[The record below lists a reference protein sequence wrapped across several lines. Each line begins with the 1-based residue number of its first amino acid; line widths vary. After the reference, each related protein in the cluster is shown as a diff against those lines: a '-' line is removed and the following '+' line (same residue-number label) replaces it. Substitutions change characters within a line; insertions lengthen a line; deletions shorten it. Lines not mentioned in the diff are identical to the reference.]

1 MDILNGI
8 YIVFSKEINDLFIR
22 LDGIFMI
29 EDKQERLQKGMDFIW
44 ELQMRDSEDLVDKSI
59 RDGVSYNLMESLRID
74 DPGERTKTFASGF
87 LETAGSIIFE
97 SKDNKALDEIKN
109 KLKKKIFTLPES
121 DFDDSLRSVAKP
133 VSHEGFDD
141 GTQLAK
147 DIFDF

>member
-1 MDILNGI
+1 MEILNGV
-8 YIVFSKEINDLFIR
+8 YIVFSKEISDLFIR

-29 EDKQERLQKGMDFIW
+29 EDKQERLQKGMDFLC
-44 ELQMRDSEDLVDKSI
+44 ELLMQDGEDLVDKSI

-74 DPGERTKTFASGF
+74 DPDERTKTFASGF
-87 LETAGSIIFE
+87 LKTAGSIIFE
-97 SKDNKALDEIKN
+97 SEDNKALDEIKN
-109 KLKKKIFTLPES
+109 KLKKKIFTLPGS

>member
-1 MDILNGI
+1 MEILNGI
-8 YIVFSKEINDLFIR
+8 YIMFSKEISDLFIR

-29 EDKQERLQKGMDFIW
+29 EDKQERLQKGMDVLC
-44 ELQMRDSEDLVDKSI
+44 ELLMRDGEDLVDKSI

-74 DPGERTKTFASGF
+74 DPDERTKTFASGF
-87 LETAGSIIFE
+87 LKTAGSIIFE
-97 SKDNKALDEIKN
+97 SEDNKALDEIKN
-109 KLKKKIFTLPES
+109 KLKKKIFTLPGS

-133 VSHEGFDD
+133 IIHEGFDD